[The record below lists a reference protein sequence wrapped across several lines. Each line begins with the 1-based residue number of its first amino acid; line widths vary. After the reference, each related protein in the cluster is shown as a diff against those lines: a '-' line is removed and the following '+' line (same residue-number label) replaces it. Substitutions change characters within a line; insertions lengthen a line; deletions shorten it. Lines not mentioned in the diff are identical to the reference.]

1 MIEPNI
7 FPSLIVSVG
16 ILLMYF
22 EALTRVKIEG
32 GATWYASPPMVT
44 VVGYSSRV
52 CATCSSIGYATFSI
66 DKNPLPPL
74 RIVISTSTL

>member
-1 MIEPNI
+1 MIDPNI

-32 GATWYASPPMVT
+32 GATLYASPPMVT
-44 VVGYSSRV
+44 VVGSSSRV
-52 CATCSSIGYATFSI
+52 CATCS
-66 DKNPLPPL
+66 
-74 RIVISTSTL
+74 

>member
-7 FPSLIVSVG
+7 LVSLIVSVG

-32 GATWYASPPMVT
+32 GATLYASPPMII
-44 VVGYSSRV
+44 VVGS
-52 CATCSSIGYATFSI
+52 
-66 DKNPLPPL
+66 
-74 RIVISTSTL
+74 